1 MKYVIIH
8 MGGDIMIV
16 YEPAG
21 RAREY
26 APLAANLYRGCGHGC
41 VYCYAP
47 DAIRE
52 RRETFYNKPIPRK
65 NIIAELEKDCA
76 KLDGKETRPVLL
88 SFTSDPYQPL
98 DEKLK
103 IAREA
108 IKILKKH
115 GLNVVILTKG
125 GKRAERD
132 FDLLDSGDFVGAS
145 LTFTNVDDS
154 KKWEP
159 HAALPEERIAM
170 LRNAKEAGLKTWASL
185 EPVIYPEQSLELIRL
200 THEFVDLYKVGTL
213 NHHSH
218 AKSID
223 WKSFAERAIAMLKEY
238 GVKFYIKKDLRKY
251 LEVKECLQKQ

>member
-1 MKYVIIH
+1 MKNVIIH
-8 MGGDIMIV
+8 MGGDVVII

-47 DAIRE
+47 AALRMDKAE
-52 RRETFYNKPIPRK
+52 FYMKPSARA
-65 NIIAELEKDCA
+65 NVLRELEKDCVR
-76 KLDGKETRPVLL
+76 LEGKETRPVLL

-98 DEKLK
+98 DEELE
-103 IAREA
+103 ITREA
-108 IKILKKH
+108 IKLLKKY
-115 GLNVVILTKG
+115 GLKVVILTKG

-145 LTFTNVDDS
+145 LTFTNTDDS
-154 KKWEP
+154 KNWEP
-159 HAALPEERIAM
+159 HAALPEERIEM
-170 LRNAKEAGLKTWASL
+170 LRNAKIVGIQTWASL
-185 EPVIYPEQSLELIRL
+185 EPVIYPEQSLELIRI

-213 NHHSH
+213 NHHPY
-218 AKSID
+218 AKKID
-223 WKSFAERAIAMLKEY
+223 WKNFAERAIATLKEY

-251 LEVKECLQKQ
+251 LGVGKCLQRR

>member
-1 MKYVIIH
+1 MSII
-8 MGGDIMIV
+8 
-16 YEPAG
+16 YEPSG
-21 RAREY
+21 RAKEY
-26 APLAANLYRGCGHGC
+26 SQLAANLYKGCGHGC

-47 DAIRE
+47 DAIRMD
-52 RRETFYNKPIPRK
+52 RADFYANPSVRS
-65 NIIAELEKDCA
+65 NVLRELEKDCIR
-76 KLDGKETRPVLL
+76 LEGKETRPILL
-88 SFTSDPYQPL
+88 SFSSDPYQPL
-98 DEKLK
+98 DEELK
-103 IAREA
+103 ITREA
-108 IKILKKH
+108 IKFLKKH

-132 FDLLDSGDFVGAS
+132 FNLLDSRDFVGAS
-145 LTFTNVDDS
+145 LTFTNADDS
-154 KKWEP
+154 KNWEP

-251 LEVKECLQKQ
+251 LEVKQCLQRQ